1 MLSISPFPNPSLWNY
16 LIDFN
21 QILCIIFLSS
31 VFFLKPK
38 HDGFVQEMIQCKRKI
53 YRKLGGSL
61 SYSLKPNCQYYKSLC
76 VGFLIYKYRIFKL
89 DQYSSM
95 MRPHEGC
102 KVRHSNIFFFNTES
116 TKLQYDI
123 YWICWPKAICEEQT
137 CIFDTEPT
145 RIVSRGV
152 NLRLSVEVK
161 EFVARTW
168 YLSKYM
174 GKKWDENLC

>member
-102 KVRHSNIFFFNTES
+102 KVRHSNIFFLIQKVQNCS
-116 TKLQYDI
+116 MI
-123 YWICWPKAICEEQT
+123 YIGYVDPKQFVRNKRVYLTQNLHVSCLVVS
-137 CIFDTEPT
+137 IFVC
-145 RIVSRGV
+145 RWR
-152 NLRLSVEVK
+152 
-161 EFVARTW
+161 
-168 YLSKYM
+168 
-174 GKKWDENLC
+174 